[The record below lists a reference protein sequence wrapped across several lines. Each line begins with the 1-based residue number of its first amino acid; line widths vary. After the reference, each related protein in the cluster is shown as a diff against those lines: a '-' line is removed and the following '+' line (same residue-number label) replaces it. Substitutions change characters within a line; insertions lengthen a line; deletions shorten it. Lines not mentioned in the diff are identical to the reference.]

1 MHLYLQVEKWNFI
14 RHVTQNQDE
23 LTNVFV
29 SPLINGKFHNLPP
42 AYIMGAEV
50 DSLLIDSVE
59 YHNRLQENNIQSELV
74 IEKD

>member
-1 MHLYLQVEKWNFI
+1 MEFY
-14 RHVTQNQDE
+14 TSCYANQDE

-74 IEKD
+74 IEKGLTHAR